1 MQITGHSTRVIDLP
15 RPVGPPGGGP
25 GANIATFVTLKIQT
39 DEGIEGIGYA
49 GFASNVLS
57 KALME
62 TVDGLA
68 GLTVGDDPMM
78 IEAIQERLLAAG
90 GGGAPA
96 GLVTRAVSAIDVAL
110 WDIKGKVTGQPV
122 WKLLGGH
129 RQRVPTYASGYLW
142 RTYDLDALA
151 ETAPKL
157 VADGFKAM
165 KFRMGAEDSLA
176 KELER
181 MKVMREAVGPDID
194 IMLDINQ
201 GWNVNQAI
209 TVGRELVNYD
219 LFWLEDP
226 VQHQDYSGM
235 ARIADA
241 IDTPIASGEYHYG
254 IVPFRH
260 MLEERSIDIVMADL
274 LRAGGLTGWMKIAHM
289 AEGYNLPIVSHLATE
304 VMAHGVAAA
313 RNGLTIEHMPWT
325 FGMFTEEPK
334 IEDGMMVLS
343 DKPGLGIEFDEEAL
357 DRYAAS

>member
-1 MQITGHSTRVIDLP
+1 LVIGEDP
-15 RPVGPPGGGP
+15 
-25 GANIATFVTLKIQT
+25 I
-39 DEGIEGIGYA
+39 
-49 GFASNVLS
+49 NV
-57 KALME
+57 
-62 TVDGLA
+62 
-68 GLTVGDDPMM
+68 
-78 IEAIQERLLAAG
+78 EAINHRLTSWAG
-90 GGGAPA
+90 GGSPA
-96 GLVTRAVSAIDVAL
+96 GLVTRTVSAIDVAM
-110 WDIKGKVTGQPV
+110 WDLKGKALGEPV
-122 WKLLGGH
+122 YRLLGGSAD
-129 RQRVPTYASGYLW
+129 RVPAYYSGKLW
-142 RTYDLDALA
+142 RTYDLEQLA
-151 ETAPKL
+151 ESSAEL
-157 VADGFKAM
+157 VAQGFTAM
-165 KFRMGAEDSLA
+165 KFRMGAEDTAA
-176 KELER
+176 KEIAR

-209 TVGRELVNYD
+209 TVGKQLADYD

-226 VQHQDYSGM
+226 VHHQDYSGM

-260 MLEERSIDIVMADL
+260 MLEHRSIDIVMADL

-304 VMAHGVAAA
+304 VMSHAVAAVP
-313 RNGLTIEHMPWT
+313 NGLTIEHMPWT

-334 IEDGMMVLS
+334 IENGMIVLS